1 MNDTQSEHS
10 TLMKSG
16 ISGTLFLALM
26 LSSVS
31 FAAQENPPTPSTEST
46 TTEPAIA
53 PYLREDAPLFSLTI
67 AQFREKFSTAN
78 PDLPLGEYKTIKT
91 LEVKSPLLRAAS
103 RINSTLYSSA
113 AIDKS
118 QRTIKSLQLTYL
130 PPTPSEEKTEKPE
143 EAAKVEKAN
152 KAVLINYMSAFIN
165 LFEPTL
171 SAEKCQKK
179 SIELLEKGKGTPF
192 YQQTEGTL
200 RFVIADHREKG
211 ITFAIEPIKL
221 SLSDK

>member
-1 MNDTQSEHS
+1 
-10 TLMKSG
+10 MKS
-16 ISGTLFLALM
+16 IIFSTLFLALM
-26 LSSVS
+26 LGSVS
-31 FAAQENPPTPSTEST
+31 FAAQDNNPSPPTESSTN
-46 TTEPAIA
+46 EPAIA
-53 PYLREDAPLFSLTI
+53 PYLREDAPSFSLTI
-67 AQFREKFSTAN
+67 AQFREKFSTTN
-78 PDLPLGEYKTIKT
+78 PTLPLGEYKTIKT

-103 RINSTLYSSA
+103 RINSTLYSSV

-118 QRTIKSLQLTYL
+118 QRTIKSIQLTYL
-130 PPTPSEEKTEKPE
+130 PLIPSEDKTEKPE
-143 EAAKVEKAN
+143 DMAKVEKAN

-171 SAEKCQKK
+171 SAEKCHKK

-192 YQQTEGTL
+192 HQQTEGTL